1 MMTTKMMKRT
11 ATAALVGVMSYGAA
25 GAAEVSA
32 SALSVPEQR
41 ASYTSFDGRDDVQ
54 QLAWKSRR
62 DRDRD
67 RWERDRDRDHR
78 NDRRRSG
85 KRYSQGSINTAVI
98 AGAVIGAII
107 ARSI

>member
-11 ATAALVGVMSYGAA
+11 AMAALVGVMSYGAA

>member
-11 ATAALVGVMSYGAA
+11 AMAALVGVMSYGAA

-67 RWERDRDRDHR
+67 RWERDRDR

>member
-11 ATAALVGVMSYGAA
+11 AMAALVGVMSYGAA

-32 SALSVPEQR
+32 NALSVPEQR